1 MNGNNESFEATN
13 RYLRMIIALL
23 AIICVIIG
31 GIIIIELKSLIV
43 PFALALI
50 ISFILNPI
58 INFFRDKH
66 IPDGITI
73 LIVLLLTFLIL
84 VLVGQLV
91 NLNIQSFIANFSQY
105 ESRLQV
111 ITKKITEILNI
122 FNTQNPGADAK
133 FNPATLS
140 TIMQDISLRDIV
152 TSILG
157 SVSSLLSDT
166 FLVLLYLLFLLIGK
180 GKLVHKLDIAF
191 DKKIAGRIKDVIFKV
206 NKGMNRY
213 ILTKT
218 MISLLTSILVLIVLW
233 SFGVEFAF
241 VWALLTFALN
251 FIPNIGSIIATLFPI
266 VFSIVQFNQIM
277 IVVWIA
283 LSLLVIQTVV
293 GNFLEPKIMGRSMNI
308 SPLVVLLSLMFWGFA
323 WGIIGMI
330 LAVPIAV
337 FGKTVM
343 ENISGLKPFSILMGD
358 HQ

>member
-1 MNGNNESFEATN
+1 MNGKNDNVEATN
-13 RYLRMIIALL
+13 SYLRTIIGLL
-23 AIICVIIG
+23 AFVCVIIG

-58 INFFRDKH
+58 IEFFRDKH
-66 IPDGITI
+66 IPDAITI
-73 LIVLLLTFLIL
+73 LIVLLMTFLALLLI
-84 VLVGQLV
+84 GQLV
-91 NLNIQSFIANFSQY
+91 NLNIQSFIANFNQY

-122 FNTQNPGADAK
+122 FNTHDQDAGSK
-133 FNPATLS
+133 LNPATLS
-140 TIMQDISLRDIV
+140 TIMQNISLRDIV

-191 DKKIAGRIKDVIFKV
+191 NKKIATRIKDVILKV
-206 NKGMNRY
+206 NKEMNRY
-213 ILTKT
+213 IVTKT
-218 MISLLTSILVLIVLW
+218 LISLLTAVLVLIVLW

-251 FIPNIGSIIATLFPI
+251 FIPNIGSIIATVFPI
-266 VFSIVQFNQIM
+266 IFSIVQFNELM

-283 LSLLVIQTVV
+283 LCLLLIQTVV

-323 WGIIGMI
+323 WGVIGMI

-337 FGKTVM
+337 FGKIVM
-343 ENISGLKPFSILMGD
+343 ENFSGLKSLSILMGD